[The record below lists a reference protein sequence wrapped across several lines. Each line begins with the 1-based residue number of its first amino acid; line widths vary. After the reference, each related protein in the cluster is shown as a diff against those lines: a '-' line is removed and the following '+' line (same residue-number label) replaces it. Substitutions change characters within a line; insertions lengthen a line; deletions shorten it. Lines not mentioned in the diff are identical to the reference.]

1 MCTLGLVFTFFRRHN
16 AQDMNTFVVRM
27 SSPTGTGVAEV
38 HFSDF
43 QTVSFQMGPGNDV
56 ITITQTPNNSTVT
69 VNAGGGDDTV
79 SVGAANG
86 ISNFFVPIAMFSGA
100 S

>member
-1 MCTLGLVFTFFRRHN
+1 MV
-16 AQDMNTFVVRM
+16 QM
-27 SSPTGTGVAEV
+27 SSPAGTGVAEV

-43 QTVSFQMGPGNDV
+43 QTVSFQMGTGNDV

-86 ISNFFVPIAMFSGA
+86 MSHSGVFQWHMLLTRVLSLTLPRCRRDSDQGPA
-100 S
+100 DS